1 MFLGRF
7 VAIVLVGATMQV
19 SVAANAESEVD
30 RLRSIERER
39 LRSLVDADMETAER
53 LHAEDFQLINPLGG
67 TVSKQRY
74 LKLVASGEVDYLEW
88 EPEEVEVKLYGE
100 AAVLR
105 YRARLRIVVR
115 GAPDAPTGSFW
126 HTDLYEKRDGRWQVV
141 WSQATQI
148 QP

>member
-19 SVAANAESEVD
+19 SVAASAESEVD

-39 LRSLVDADMETAER
+39 LRSLVDAEMETAER

-67 TVSKQRY
+67 TVSKPQY

-126 HTDLYEKRDGRWQVV
+126 HTDLYEKRDGKWQVV